1 MTYFVRHRLESRLG
15 GNERNVTAATDL
27 VRARHQVE
35 NADWL
40 NALARV
46 GLVAKGASFALVGIL
61 AIKLAVVSGGE
72 ATSRQGA
79 LQSLAQQSF
88 GKFLLILLALG
99 FAAYALWR
107 FAQTFF
113 DKQDVGNGATGL
125 AKRAGYFGSGTIYA
139 ILTYSTVKIIS
150 GAAEQSQNQKA
161 QKTTATVLSWPAGK
175 WIVGAAGL
183 VLIGVGL
190 WSGYR
195 GIEKKFLKDWMTEKM
210 SAAAQSWGSRAGVIG
225 LLGWMVVFALIGIF
239 LVKAAHDYNPREVIG
254 LDGALQK
261 LANQSYGS
269 WLLGIVAA
277 GILAYAVFCLFEARY
292 RKV

>member
-1 MTYFVRHRLESRLG
+1 
-15 GNERNVTAATDL
+15 VTTATDL
-27 VRARHQVE
+27 DRARRQVE

-40 NALARV
+40 NALARI
-46 GLVAKGASFALVGIL
+46 GLVAKGVSFALVGIL
-61 AIKLAVVSGGE
+61 AIKLAIASGGE

-79 LQSLAQQSF
+79 LQSLAQQPF

-113 DKQDVGNGATGL
+113 DKNDVGHGARGL

-195 GIEKKFLKDWMTEKM
+195 SMEKKFLKDWMTEKM
-210 SAAAQSWGSRAGVIG
+210 SAAAQSWGSRAGVVG

-239 LVKAAHDYNPREVIG
+239 LIKAAHDYNAREAIG

-261 LANQSYGS
+261 LANHSYGS
-269 WLLGIVAA
+269 WLLGIGAA
-277 GILAYAVFCLFEARY
+277 GLLAYAVFCLFEARY

>member
-1 MTYFVRHRLESRLG
+1 
-15 GNERNVTAATDL
+15 VTAAPDL
-27 VRARHQVE
+27 DQARRQVE

-46 GLVAKGASFALVGIL
+46 GLAAKGVSFALVGIL
-61 AIKLAVVSGGE
+61 ALKLAVASGGE
-72 ATSRQGA
+72 ATSREGA
-79 LQSLAQQSF
+79 LQSLAQESF

-113 DKQDVGNGATGL
+113 DKNDVGNGATGV
-125 AKRAGYFGSGTIYA
+125 AKRVGYFGSGTIYA
-139 ILTYSTVKIIS
+139 ILTYSTAKIIS
-150 GAAEQSQNQKA
+150 GAAQQSQNQKA
-161 QKTTATVLSWPAGK
+161 QETTATVLSWPAGT
-175 WIVGAAGL
+175 WIVGSAGL

-195 GIEKKFLKDWMTEKM
+195 GIKKTFLKDWMTEKM
-210 SAAAQSWGSRAGVIG
+210 GPAAQTWGSRAGVVG
-225 LLGWMVVFALIGIF
+225 LLGWMVAFALIGIF
-239 LVKAAHDYNPREVIG
+239 LVKAAHDYNSREAIG
-254 LDGALQK
+254 LDGVLQK

-269 WLLGIVAA
+269 WLLGIGAA
-277 GILAYAVFCLFEARY
+277 GLLAYAVFCLFEARY

>member
-1 MTYFVRHRLESRLG
+1 VSE
-15 GNERNVTAATDL
+15 ATGLD
-27 VRARHQVE
+27 RARHQVG
-35 NADWL
+35 NASWL

-46 GLVAKGASFALVGIL
+46 GLVAKGVSFALVGIL
-61 AIKLAVVSGGE
+61 AIKLAVESGGK

-88 GKFLLILLALG
+88 GKSLLVLLALG

-113 DKQDVGNGATGL
+113 DKNDVGDGAKGL

-139 ILTYSTVKIIS
+139 FLTYSTVKIIS
-150 GAAEQSQNQKA
+150 GAAQQSQNQNA
-161 QKTTATVLSWPAGK
+161 HKTTATVLSWPAGK

-183 VLIGVGL
+183 TMIGIGL
-190 WSGYR
+190 GNGYS
-195 GIEKKFLKDWMTEKM
+195 GIEKEFLKDWMTQKM
-210 SAAAQSWGSRAGVIG
+210 SAAAQSWGSRSGVVG
-225 LLGWMVVFALIGIF
+225 LLARMVVFVLIGIF
-239 LVKAAHDYNPREVIG
+239 LVKAAYDYSSREAIG

-261 LANQSYGS
+261 LVNHSYGS
-269 WLLGIVAA
+269 WLLGIVGA
-277 GILAYAVFCLFEARY
+277 GLLSYAVFCLFEARY

>member
-1 MTYFVRHRLESRLG
+1 M
-15 GNERNVTAATDL
+15 
-27 VRARHQVE
+27 E

-46 GLVAKGASFALVGIL
+46 GLVAKGVSFALVGIL
-61 AIKLAVVSGGE
+61 AIKLALESGGK

-79 LQSLAQQSF
+79 LQSLAQHSF
-88 GKFLLILLALG
+88 GKFLLVLLALG

-113 DKQDVGNGATGL
+113 DKNDVGDGAKGL
-125 AKRAGYFGSGTIYA
+125 AQRAGYFGAGAIYA
-139 ILTYSTVKIIS
+139 ALTYSTAKIIS
-150 GAAEQSQNQKA
+150 GAAQQSQSKRAHKA
-161 QKTTATVLSWPAGK
+161 TATVLSWPAGQ

-183 VLIGVGL
+183 VLIGAGL
-190 WSGYR
+190 WSGYY
-195 GIEKKFLKDWMTEKM
+195 GIKKKFLNNWMTEKM
-210 SAAAQSWGSRAGVIG
+210 SATAQSWGERSGVAG
-225 LLGWMVVFALIGIF
+225 LLARMVVFALIGIF
-239 LVKAAHDYNPREVIG
+239 LIKAAHDYRPREAIG

-261 LANQSYGS
+261 LVNHSYGS

-277 GILAYAVFCLFEARY
+277 GLLAYAVFCLFEARY

>member
-1 MTYFVRHRLESRLG
+1 M
-15 GNERNVTAATDL
+15 TAATDL
-27 VRARHQVE
+27 DRARRQVE

-46 GLVAKGASFALVGIL
+46 GLVAKGVSFALVGIL
-61 AIKLAVVSGGE
+61 AIKLAVASGGE

-99 FAAYALWR
+99 FGAYALWR

-113 DKQDVGNGATGL
+113 DKNDVGKGVNAL

-150 GAAEQSQNQKA
+150 GAVEQSQNQKA
-161 QKTTATVLSWPAGK
+161 QKTTATVLSWPAGR

-195 GIEKKFLKDWMTEKM
+195 GVGKKFLKDWMTEKM
-210 SAAAQSWGSRAGVIG
+210 SAAAQSWGSRAGVVG

-239 LVKAAHDYNPREVIG
+239 LVKAAHDYNPREAIG

-261 LANQSYGS
+261 LANHSYGS
-269 WLLGIVAA
+269 WLLGIGAA
-277 GILAYAVFCLFEARY
+277 GLLAYAVFCLFEARY

>member
-1 MTYFVRHRLESRLG
+1 M
-15 GNERNVTAATDL
+15 TAATDL
-27 VRARHQVE
+27 DRARRQVE

-40 NALARV
+40 NALARI
-46 GLVAKGASFALVGIL
+46 GLVAKGVSFALVGIL
-61 AIKLAVVSGGE
+61 AIKLAVASGGE

-113 DKQDVGNGATGL
+113 DKNDVGKGVKGI

-195 GIEKKFLKDWMTEKM
+195 GLEKRFLKDWMTERM
-210 SAAAQSWGSRAGVIG
+210 SSAAQSWGSRAGVVG

-239 LVKAAHDYNPREVIG
+239 LIKAANDYNAREAIG

-261 LANQSYGS
+261 LATHSYGS
-269 WLLGIVAA
+269 WLLGIGAA
-277 GILAYAVFCLFEARY
+277 GLLAYAVFCLFEARY

>member
-1 MTYFVRHRLESRLG
+1 M
-15 GNERNVTAATDL
+15 TAATDL
-27 VRARHQVE
+27 DRARRQVE

-46 GLVAKGASFALVGIL
+46 GLVAKGMSFALVGIL
-61 AIKLAVVSGGE
+61 ALKLAVASGGE

-79 LQSLAQQSF
+79 LQSLAQESF

-113 DKQDVGNGATGL
+113 DKNDVGKGVKGL
-125 AKRAGYFGSGTIYA
+125 AKRAGYFGSGAIYA
-139 ILTYSTVKIIS
+139 ILTYSTAKIIS
-150 GAAEQSQNQKA
+150 GAAEKSQNQKA
-161 QKTTATVLSWPAGK
+161 QETTATVLSWPAGK

-195 GIEKKFLKDWMTEKM
+195 GIKKKFLEDWMTEKM
-210 SAAAQSWGSRAGVIG
+210 GPATQTWGSRAGVVG
-225 LLGWMVVFALIGIF
+225 LLGWMVAFALIGIF
-239 LVKAAHDYNPREVIG
+239 LVKAAHDFDPREAIG
-254 LDGALQK
+254 LDGVLQK
-261 LANQSYGS
+261 LANHSYGS
-269 WLLGIVAA
+269 WLLGIGGA
-277 GILAYAVFCLFEARY
+277 GLLAYAVFCLFEARY

>member
-1 MTYFVRHRLESRLG
+1 VETRVAED
-15 GNERNVTAATDL
+15 ERKVTAATDL
-27 VRARHQVE
+27 DRARQQVE

-46 GLVAKGASFALVGIL
+46 GLVAKGVSFALVGIL
-61 AIKLAVVSGGE
+61 AIKLAVASGGE

-88 GKFLLILLALG
+88 GKFLLILLAFG

-113 DKQDVGNGATGL
+113 DKNEVGNGAKGL

-139 ILTYSTVKIIS
+139 ILTYSTVSITS
-150 GAAEQSQNQKA
+150 GAAQQSQNQQA
-161 QKTTATVLSWPAGK
+161 HKTTATVLSWPAGK

-195 GIEKKFLKDWMTEKM
+195 GIEKKFLKDWMTDKM
-210 SAAAQSWGSRAGVIG
+210 SAAAQSWGSRAGIVG

-239 LVKAAHDYNPREVIG
+239 LVKAAHDYNAGEAIG

-261 LANQSYGS
+261 LANHSYGS
-269 WLLGIVAA
+269 WLLGIGAA
-277 GILAYAVFCLFEARY
+277 GLLAYAVFCLFEARY

>member
-1 MTYFVRHRLESRLG
+1 
-15 GNERNVTAATDL
+15 
-27 VRARHQVE
+27 VE

-61 AIKLAVVSGGE
+61 AIKLAVQSGGK

-113 DKQDVGNGATGL
+113 DKNDVGDGAKGL

-139 ILTYSTVKIIS
+139 FLTYSTVKIIS
-150 GAAEQSQNQKA
+150 GAAQQSQNQKA
-161 QKTTATVLSWPAGK
+161 HKTTATVLSWPAGT

-183 VLIGVGL
+183 ALIGVGL
-190 WSGYR
+190 WNGYR

-210 SAAAQSWGSRAGVIG
+210 SAAAQSWGSRSGVVG
-225 LLGWMVVFALIGIF
+225 LLARMVVFVLIGIF
-239 LVKAAHDYNPREVIG
+239 LVKAAYDYSPREAIG

-261 LANQSYGS
+261 LVNHSYGS
-269 WLLGIVAA
+269 WLLGLVGA
-277 GILAYAVFCLFEARY
+277 GLLAYAVFCLFEARY

>member
-1 MTYFVRHRLESRLG
+1 M
-15 GNERNVTAATDL
+15 TAARHLD
-27 VRARHQVE
+27 RARHQVE

-46 GLVAKGASFALVGIL
+46 GLVAKGASFALVAIL
-61 AIKLAVVSGGE
+61 AIKLAVQSGGK

-88 GKFLLILLALG
+88 GKSLLVLLALG

-113 DKQDVGNGATGL
+113 DKNDVGDGAKGL

-139 ILTYSTVKIIS
+139 FLTYSTVKIIS
-150 GAAEQSQNQKA
+150 GAAQQSQNQKA
-161 QKTTATVLSWPAGK
+161 HKTTATVLSWPAGK

-183 VLIGVGL
+183 ALIGIGL
-190 WSGYR
+190 WNGYR
-195 GIEKKFLKDWMTEKM
+195 GIKKEFLKDWMTEKM
-210 SAAAQSWGSRAGVIG
+210 SVAAQSWGERAGVVG
-225 LLGWMVVFALIGIF
+225 LLAWMVVFALIGIF
-239 LVKAAHDYNPREVIG
+239 VVKAAHDYNSREAIG

-261 LANQSYGS
+261 LVNHSYGS
-269 WLLGIVAA
+269 WLLGIVGA
-277 GILAYAVFCLFEARY
+277 GLLAYAVFCLFEARY
-292 RKV
+292 RQV

>member
-1 MTYFVRHRLESRLG
+1 
-15 GNERNVTAATDL
+15 VTAATDL
-27 VRARHQVE
+27 DRARRQVE

-40 NALARV
+40 NALARI
-46 GLVAKGASFALVGIL
+46 GLVAKGVSFALVGIL
-61 AIKLAVVSGGE
+61 AIKLAVASGGE

-113 DKQDVGNGATGL
+113 DKNDVGKGVKGL

-210 SAAAQSWGSRAGVIG
+210 SAAAQSWGSRAGVVG
-225 LLGWMVVFALIGIF
+225 LVGWMVVFALIGTF
-239 LVKAAHDYNPREVIG
+239 LVKAAHDYNAREAIG
-254 LDGALQK
+254 LDGVLQK
-261 LANQSYGS
+261 LANHSYGS

-277 GILAYAVFCLFEARY
+277 GLLVYAVFCLFEARY

>member
-1 MTYFVRHRLESRLG
+1 LETRLG
-15 GNERNVTAATDL
+15 GNEQNVTAATDL
-27 VRARHQVE
+27 DRARHQVG

-61 AIKLAVVSGGE
+61 ASKLAVESGGK

-79 LQSLAQQSF
+79 LQSLAQHSF
-88 GKFLLILLALG
+88 GKFLLILLAVG

-113 DKQDVGNGATGL
+113 DKNDVGDGAKGL
-125 AKRAGYFGSGTIYA
+125 AKRAGYFGRGTIYA
-139 ILTYSTVKIIS
+139 SLTYSTAKIIS
-150 GAAEQSQNQKA
+150 GAAQQSQNQKA
-161 QKTTATVLSWPAGK
+161 HKTTATVLSWPAGK

-190 WSGYR
+190 WNGYR
-195 GIEKKFLKDWMTEKM
+195 GIEKKFLRNWMTEKM
-210 SAAAQSWGSRAGVIG
+210 SASTQSWGSRAGGVG
-225 LLGWMVVFALIGIF
+225 LLARMVVFALIGIF
-239 LVKAAHDYNPREVIG
+239 VVKAAHDYNPREAIG

-261 LANQSYGS
+261 LANHSYGS

-277 GILAYAVFCLFEARY
+277 GLLAYAVFCLFEARY

>member
-1 MTYFVRHRLESRLG
+1 
-15 GNERNVTAATDL
+15 VTVATDID
-27 VRARHQVE
+27 RARHHVE
-35 NADWL
+35 NAGWL

-46 GLVAKGASFALVGIL
+46 GLVAKGVSYALVGIL
-61 AIKLAVVSGGE
+61 AIKLAADSGGQ

-79 LQSLAQQSF
+79 LHSLAQHSF
-88 GKFLLILLALG
+88 GKVVLILLALG

-113 DKQDVGNGATGL
+113 DENDVGDGAKGL
-125 AKRAGYFGSGTIYA
+125 AKRASYFGRGAIYA
-139 ILTYSTVKIIS
+139 GLTYSTIKIIS

-161 QKTTATVLSWPAGK
+161 HETTATILSWPAGK

-190 WSGYR
+190 WNGYR
-195 GIEKKFLKDWMTEKM
+195 AVEKKFLGNWKTEQM
-210 SAAAQSWGSRAGVIG
+210 SASMQRWGTRAGVVG
-225 LLGWMVVFALIGIF
+225 LLARLVVFALIGIF
-239 LVKAAHDYNPREVIG
+239 VVKAAYDYNPREAIG

-261 LANQSYGS
+261 LASHTYGS

-277 GILAYAVFCLFEARY
+277 GLLAYAVFCFFEARY
-292 RKV
+292 RNV